1 MTILLWQRSSFITDT
16 IFKRKHKNKKSI
28 KSQPVSVRLLERKK
42 RLNRV
47 VRAENGVR

>member
-1 MTILLWQRSSFITDT
+1 MTVLLWQRSSFTDT
-16 IFKRKHKNKKSI
+16 IFKRKHENKKSI